1 MSEQVYWMLETKIND
16 GQMDNL
22 KALMAEMVEA
32 TQANEPGTL
41 NYEWSVSADGQTC
54 HIFER
59 YADSEATLVHLEA
72 FGKHFAGRFMSILQ
86 PTRMMV
92 YGNPN
97 EAARKALQG
106 VGGVFM
112 TSIGGF
118 SR

>member
-1 MSEQVYWMLETKIND
+1 MSDHVYWVLKAKIKD

-32 TQANEPGTL
+32 TQANEPGAL
-41 NYEWSVSADGQTC
+41 NYEWSISADGQSC

-59 YADSEATLVHLEA
+59 YADSEATLVHLGT
-72 FGKHFAGRFMSILQ
+72 FGKVYAARFMSVLQ
-86 PTRMMV
+86 PTGMTV

-97 EAARKALQG
+97 EAARKALKG
-106 VGGVFM
+106 AGGVFM

>member
-1 MSEQVYWMLETKIND
+1 MSDQVYWMLETKIND

-41 NYEWSVSADGQTC
+41 NYEWSITADGQSC

-59 YADSEATLVHLEA
+59 YADSEATLIHLGT
-72 FGKHFAGRFMSILQ
+72 FGKVYAARFMSILQ
-86 PTRMMV
+86 PTSMMV

-97 EAARKALQG
+97 EATREALKG

-112 TSIGGF
+112 TAIGGF